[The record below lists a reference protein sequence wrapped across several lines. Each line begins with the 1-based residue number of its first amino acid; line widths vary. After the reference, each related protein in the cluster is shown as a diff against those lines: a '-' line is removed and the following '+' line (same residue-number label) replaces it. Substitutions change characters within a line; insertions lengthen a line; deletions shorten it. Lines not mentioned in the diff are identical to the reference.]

1 MDPQSTISLRTGRK
15 MPVVGLGS
23 WQLTQ
28 DTAGTVASALDLGY
42 RMIDTSGDYGTQ
54 PAIGESLRRGGVDRD
69 SVYLVTKVEET
80 DDAYEAT
87 RDDLAELQQD
97 YADLMLIHRPPASG
111 AGVELWQGLI
121 KARRDGL
128 TRDIGVS
135 NYSAELIE
143 ELIEETDEVPTVN
156 QIEWSPFG
164 HSDAMLQYCKDRG
177 IVIQAYSP
185 LTRTTRLDDETLGEI
200 AARHGKTPA
209 QVLVRW
215 NLERGTVPLPKANQ
229 KRHLEEDIDVFDFR
243 LGPDGVAALNRL
255 NEGYSALGSL
265 PYA

>member
-1 MDPQSTISLRTGRK
+1 MDPQSTVPLHTGRH

-23 WQLTQ
+23 WQLTK
-28 DTAGTVASALDLGY
+28 DTASTVAAALDLGY

-54 PAIGESLRRGGVDRD
+54 PGIGEGLRSNGIERD

-97 YADLMLIHRPPASG
+97 YADLMLIHRPPSDG
-111 AGVELWQGLI
+111 PGVALWQGLM
-121 KARRDGL
+121 KARDDGL

-135 NYSAELIE
+135 NYSAELIDQ
-143 ELIEETDEVPTVN
+143 LIEETGEVPVVN

-164 HSDAMLQYCKDRG
+164 HSDAMLQYCKGRG
-177 IVIQAYSP
+177 IVIQASSP
-185 LTRTTRLDDETLGEI
+185 LTRTRRLDDATLREIGE
-200 AARHGKTPA
+200 RHGKTPA

-229 KRHLEEDIDVFDFR
+229 RHHLEEDIDVFDLQLDGDEVAR
-243 LGPDGVAALNRL
+243 LNGL

-265 PYA
+265 PYR